1 MANDSNN
8 ETRQSLFV
16 YRLTLGDSIKSSGG
30 KSSKLAIEQEI
41 RKSCSSDGGTY
52 TITLHKVNVCDL

>member
-41 RKSCSSDGGTY
+41 RK
-52 TITLHKVNVCDL
+52 